1 VIALTLFRGRAADRN
16 PRAMAGVEILGA
28 ALAEALG
35 AEPRRVADPALP
47 LGSGWRE
54 ELDAARPSLRAL
66 QAALRE
72 AFAAGRAPVT
82 VTGRCAASLATL
94 PVLAEARPDA
104 AVVWFDAHADLNTPA
119 DTPTGYLGGMVIPGA
134 AGRWDTGLG
143 GGLDLSRAVVVG
155 ARDLD
160 PAERAL
166 VDSGEVALVPPGPD
180 LPERL
185 RAALRGRPAYLHLD
199 CDVLEPGQV
208 PHEYAVP
215 GGLTLAELRAAAA
228 EVARG
233 EVVGLEVAEFEAAWP
248 DGRPGDPAL
257 VVAALR
263 PALEAL
269 RRD

>member
-1 VIALTLFRGRAADRN
+1 MRA
-16 PRAMAGVEILGA
+16 
-28 ALAEALG
+28 
-35 AEPRRVADPALP
+35 
-47 LGSGWRE
+47 
-54 ELDAARPSLRAL
+54 
-66 QAALRE
+66 

-82 VTGRCAASLATL
+82 VAGRCAASLAAL

-104 AVVWFDAHADLNTPA
+104 ALVWFDAHADLNTPA
-119 DTPTGYLGGMVIPGA
+119 DTPTGYLGGMVIVGA

-143 GGLDLSRAVVVG
+143 GGLDLSRVVLVG

-166 VDSGEVALVPPGPD
+166 LDSGEVALVPPGPD
-180 LPERL
+180 LPGRL

-208 PHEYAVP
+208 PHEYSVP
-215 GGLTLAELRAAAA
+215 GGLTLAELHAGVA
-228 EVARG
+228 ELARG

-248 DGRPGDPAL
+248 DGRPGDPGL

-263 PALEAL
+263 PALDAL